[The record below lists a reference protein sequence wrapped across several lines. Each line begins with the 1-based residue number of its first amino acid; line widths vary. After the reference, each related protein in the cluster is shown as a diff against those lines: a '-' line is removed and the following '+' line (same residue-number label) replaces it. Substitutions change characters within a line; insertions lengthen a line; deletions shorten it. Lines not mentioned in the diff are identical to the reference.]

1 VVNEQLSDQ
10 TQLARETRQAL
21 REKRR
26 AKERAKM
33 PQHGKSLAT
42 VYKDAV
48 SKKAKTTNKAHKQP
62 S

>member
-10 TQLARETRQAL
+10 NQLARETRQAQ

-26 AKERAKM
+26 VKGKAKM
-33 PQHGKSLAT
+33 PQHGKSLAR

-48 SKKAKTTNKAHKQP
+48 SKKSKTTKAHKQP
-62 S
+62 G